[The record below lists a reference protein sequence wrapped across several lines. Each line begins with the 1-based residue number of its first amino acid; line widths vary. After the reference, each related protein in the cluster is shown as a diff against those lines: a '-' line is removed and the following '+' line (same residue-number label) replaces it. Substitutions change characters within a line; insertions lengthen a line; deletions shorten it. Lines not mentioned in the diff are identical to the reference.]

1 MKRILSAVVLFLCC
15 AQAQGQAFHVPA
27 GYGTIQSAINAADN
41 GDTIIVSTGTYQ
53 ENINFLGK
61 AVTVTSVNPDD
72 PNVVAATIIDGSS
85 PADPNRASAV
95 TFNHGE
101 SNNSIITGFT
111 IRGGTGTWLVIAWD
125 LHEPYWN
132 RCGGGIVC
140 YNMSAPTIIKNVIT
154 NNTAGEGGGIYVY
167 GDPVD
172 MYNPA
177 DPPEHIRPVVSCN
190 TLKDN
195 CAVKAHGFPPPNA
208 DYTAEEHGD
217 GGAIVCFQ
225 AVDAVITQNIIEN
238 NHADFYGGAIHLRQ
252 WSNGRI
258 CDNHII
264 GNNSALGAGIHI
276 TYISSPLVTGNL
288 IRGNIA
294 GDLGGGGIYVYY
306 FSNPIIEQNIIT
318 ANRSA
323 NGAGIGVY
331 WESTPIIQNNLIY
344 KNIDGAGIL
353 IKGGAVPLIIN
364 NTIAGNLPKS
374 TSGGIECVTNSA
386 AIIENNIIVSNG
398 SGYGVYTLI
407 TAPVLRYNDVWG
419 NGAGSYSSMTGEQ
432 TGINGNISSDPLFA
446 DAAGDD
452 YHLKST
458 GWRWNGSG
466 WQYDSITSR
475 CIDAGN
481 PGCPLGGELM
491 TIPVDPDHLRGRNL
505 RIDMGGCGGTAESS
519 MPPHNWAML
528 ADVTNDGTVDAADL
542 AVLSEQWLAGT
553 AKNPCDF
560 NRDGIVNL
568 ADFTALAYD
577 WLSETSWR

>member
-85 PADPNRASAV
+85 PADPNHGSTV

-172 MYNPA
+172 MYNPI
-177 DPPEHIRPVVSCN
+177 DPPEHIRPVVSIN
-190 TLKDN
+190 TIIGN
-195 CAVKAHGFPPPNA
+195 SAIVNHGYTPPNNG
-208 DYTAEEHGD
+208 YTAAEHGD

-225 AVDAVITQNIIEN
+225 GVDADITGNHLQN
-238 NHADFYGGAIHLRQ
+238 NHADSYGGGIHLRQ
-252 WSNGRI
+252 WSNGNI
-258 CDNHII
+258 SNNTVI
-264 GNNSALGAGIHI
+264 GNTSLLGAGLHI
-276 TYISSPLVTGNL
+276 TYMSSPL
-288 IRGNIA
+288 IA
-294 GDLGGGGIYVYY
+294 GNKIKNNTCTGGGGGIYVYFY
-306 FSNPIIEQNIIT
+306 SNPTIKNNLIAGNEDWN
-318 ANRSA
+318 S
-323 NGAGIGVY
+323 AGIGFY
-331 WESTPIIQNNLIY
+331 WSSQPYICNNIIVQN
-344 KNIDGAGIL
+344 KGTGIL
-353 IKGGAVPLIIN
+353 CRNQDTAVIIN
-364 NTIAGNLPKS
+364 NTISDNYS
-374 TSGGIECVTNSA
+374 WHSSGGIRCMETASPV
-386 AIIENNIIVSNG
+386 IENNIITSNQG
-398 SGYGVYTLI
+398 GYGIYAGTDI
-407 TAPVLRYNDVWG
+407 SANIRYNNVWG
-419 NGAGSYSSMTGEQ
+419 NAAGSYNGIVGDQ
-432 TGINGNISSDPLFA
+432 TGINGNIAADPLFA
-446 DAAGDD
+446 DAANYD
-452 YHLKST
+452 YHLKSQ
-458 GWRWNGSG
+458 GWRWNVSG

-519 MPPHNWAML
+519 MPPYNWGLL
-528 ADVTNDGTVDAADL
+528 ADMTNDGQVNTTDL
-542 AVLSEQWLAGT
+542 SILAGKWLQT
-553 AKNPCDF
+553 GLNIPCDL
-560 NRDGIVNL
+560 NRDHIINITDFTIL
-568 ADFTALAYD
+568 ADE
-577 WLSETSWR
+577 WLKQTLWH